1 LVAGGTYT
9 GLGNRDIHFR
19 GHDIV
24 VRSEAG
30 PDFTTI
36 DVQASRSDPHRG
48 FLIDGQLSPA
58 AVLDG
63 FTIVNGYMG
72 LAPGRPVPKVRP
84 GLPQPEHDLS
94 AGGVKCQDSAPTL
107 RNLVIRNC
115 GSEYT
120 GGGMSVELLA
130 EPTIVSVMIQGCSA
144 GFFGGG
150 ISIETHSRAHLTNC
164 VFTGN
169 HADRGGGFA
178 CNAEA
183 TFEGCLVSGNEANAE
198 GGGVMIIYPG
208 ITTLERTIVWGNCG
222 DDGYGEVCVD
232 NEASI
237 TFACSVVDPGRIV
250 KLGTGNATFSGTNVS
265 TAPHFCYPLAC
276 TSAPTL
282 AATTICKRCRRR
294 CRTRAR
300 AASASG
306 RTMRPVRRRRRSR
319 SCRGRASR
327 RCIATRHPDGAGWGI
342 TWVAARR
349 HRPPTPDRT
358 PPARSQRSTNASS
371 SRRARR
377 IRAMRA
383 SCRRRPVSASA
394 ISAAANPSFTRRCA
408 TTSPHRCSW
417 IAPRTP
423 CARSSMV
430 RACAAICTPCRCRG
444 PASTASSASASCITC
459 RSAPRYGARS
469 PGCCAR
475 EAGWCSA
482 FYAPGSLQARL
493 RRLYEANAS
502 TAWRG
507 LVFRATETLV
517 GLRYV
522 RPRQSAR
529 RGAAS
534 HPRLPRGAVRP
545 VHPALGL
552 RTRGSGRRLRRVEA
566 TRLAGMNILVFERA

>member
-1 LVAGGTYT
+1 
-9 GLGNRDIHFR
+9 
-19 GHDIV
+19 
-24 VRSEAG
+24 
-30 PDFTTI
+30 
-36 DVQASRSDPHRG
+36 
-48 FLIDGQLSPA
+48 
-58 AVLDG
+58 VLDG

-276 TSAPTL
+276 QDAPTL
-282 AATTICKRCRRR
+282 GGDYHLQAV
-294 CRTRAR
+294 
-300 AASASG
+300 S
-306 RTMRPVRRRRRSR
+306 
-319 SCRGRASR
+319 
-327 RCIATRHPDGAGWGI
+327 
-342 TWVAARR
+342 
-349 HRPPTPDRT
+349 
-358 PPARSQRSTNASS
+358 PALPNASPCGERIGPYDAACPS
-371 SRRARR
+371 QTPVTIVPWSRLKTLYRD
-377 IRAMRA
+377 
-383 SCRRRPVSASA
+383 
-394 ISAAANPSFTRRCA
+394 A
-408 TTSPHRCSW
+408 TP
-417 IAPRTP
+417 
-423 CARSSMV
+423 
-430 RACAAICTPCRCRG
+430 
-444 PASTASSASASCITC
+444 
-459 RSAPRYGARS
+459 
-469 PGCCAR
+469 
-475 EAGWCSA
+475 
-482 FYAPGSLQARL
+482 
-493 RRLYEANAS
+493 
-502 TAWRG
+502 
-507 LVFRATETLV
+507 
-517 GLRYV
+517 
-522 RPRQSAR
+522 
-529 RGAAS
+529 
-534 HPRLPRGAVRP
+534 
-545 VHPALGL
+545 
-552 RTRGSGRRLRRVEA
+552 
-566 TRLAGMNILVFERA
+566 